1 MEHDSN
7 LIVNCQEEAYGNYG
21 DEKNL
26 IEFRKEMIQR
36 IKFVSFHKEEDAWM
50 SFVKRCFIQ
59 KKQLDYISW
68 FMGEISA
75 QNRRDQRDA
84 MHCS

>member
-1 MEHDSN
+1 MKTVEHDSN

-36 IKFVSFHKEEDAWM
+36 IKFVSFHKEE
-50 SFVKRCFIQ
+50 
-59 KKQLDYISW
+59 
-68 FMGEISA
+68 
-75 QNRRDQRDA
+75 A
-84 MHCS
+84 MHLHLETKRHFCLIILMI

>member
-1 MEHDSN
+1 MKTVEHDSN

-59 KKQLDYISW
+59 KKPLIIYHDSW
-68 FMGEISA
+68 KMFLFIHEIE
-75 QNRRDQRDA
+75 NK
-84 MHCS
+84 

>member
-1 MEHDSN
+1 MKTVEHDSN

-36 IKFVSFHKEEDAWM
+36 IKFVSFH
-50 SFVKRCFIQ
+50 FI
-59 KKQLDYISW
+59 KKK
-68 FMGEISA
+68 
-75 QNRRDQRDA
+75 
-84 MHCS
+84 MHE